1 MFSVFCKRPI
11 LVKYPLRELMLQ
23 TTNESIKRQIDL
35 KENQKFQDLITS
47 SFTSLEDSNNPNNPG
62 DDNNT
67 IISYVIGFL
76 SLSSILYYFY
86 FKKR

>member
-1 MFSVFCKRPI
+1 
-11 LVKYPLRELMLQ
+11 MLQ

-62 DDNNT
+62 GDINNT
-67 IISYVIGFL
+67 IIPYVIGFL